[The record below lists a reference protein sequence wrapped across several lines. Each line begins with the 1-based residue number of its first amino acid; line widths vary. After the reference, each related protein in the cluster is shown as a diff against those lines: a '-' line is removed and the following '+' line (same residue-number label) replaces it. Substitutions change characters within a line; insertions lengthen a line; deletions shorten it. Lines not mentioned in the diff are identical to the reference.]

1 MEDAEE
7 GVPVPMDIFLIG
19 DKGVGK
25 SLFIKKFVEDKGEI
39 KETEN
44 AVRFGSRVVN
54 VNQLDIRFKI
64 HNCTSPEEFMK
75 IKDEE
80 CPNVKSPLIVI
91 VCDAKKPDS
100 FKSLK
105 TNWINFVRENFK
117 KLPEAIVMT
126 KGDENKEKGGVYDE
140 FKSYAI
146 KNKIG
151 IYPLFNPNNI
161 NKNTPYLL
169 FTKLG
174 KEFIMNAPK
183 YLKVL
188 LLGGEEVG
196 KKAMI
201 KSLVDDGSE
210 RFIDPKFNEE
220 RDYFSAIWVFND
232 KQRNIKDTLKLLIY
246 SFGGKTDPSTE
257 VQNFD
262 LKNADAI
269 ALVCD
274 CRNSYSLND
283 IKGMY
288 EEIKKENKKAFV
300 VLALN
305 KIDLLG
311 CELNDKIDLEKV
323 QQFAH
328 DTGLPYYQ
336 CSANQNKGIAKIF
349 HDLAINS
356 LSLRNNN
363 VVAPM
368 NNIINRPMDN
378 IINRPMN
385 NIINIPMNNI
395 INIPKDNEVKTTG
408 NKKIKEAGNKK
419 IKEAGNKKVKVT
431 ENNGFKE
438 TGKNEV
444 EDKADGNGCDCTHK
458 KFCLIM

>member
-7 GVPVPMDIFLIG
+7 GVPMDIFLIG

-25 SLFIKKFVEDKGEI
+25 SLLITEFVEGEI
-39 KETEN
+39 KETETEN
-44 AVRFGSRVVN
+44 DVPFGSRVEN

-105 TNWINFVRENFK
+105 TKWINFVWKNFK

-188 LLGGEEVG
+188 LLGGGEVG

-378 IINRPMN
+378 IIN
-385 NIINIPMNNI
+385 IPMNNI
-395 INIPKDNEVKTTG
+395 INIPKDNEVKTT
-408 NKKIKEAGNKK
+408 GNKK

>member
-7 GVPVPMDIFLIG
+7 GVPMDIFLIG

-44 AVRFGSRVVN
+44 AVRFGSRVEN

-126 KGDENKEKGGVYDE
+126 KEDENKEKGGVYDE

-188 LLGGEEVG
+188 LLGGGEVG

-257 VQNFD
+257 VKNFD

-274 CRNSYSLND
+274 YRNSYSLND

-336 CSANQNKGIAKIF
+336 CSANLNNGIATIF

-408 NKKIKEAGNKK
+408 NKKIKESGNKK

>member
-7 GVPVPMDIFLIG
+7 GVPMDIFLIG

-44 AVRFGSRVVN
+44 AVRFGSRVEN

-105 TNWINFVRENFK
+105 TKWINFVWKNFK

-188 LLGGEEVG
+188 LLGGGEVG

-246 SFGGKTDPSTE
+246 SFGGKTYPSTE

-274 CRNSYSLND
+274 YRNSYSLND

-328 DTGLPYYQ
+328 DTGLPYYH
-336 CSANQNKGIAKIF
+336 CSANQNNGITPIF

-378 IINRPMN
+378 IIN
-385 NIINIPMNNI
+385 IPMNNI
-395 INIPKDNEVKTTG
+395 INIPKDNEVKTT
-408 NKKIKEAGNKK
+408 GNKK

>member
-7 GVPVPMDIFLIG
+7 GVPMDIFLIG

-25 SLFIKKFVEDKGEI
+25 SLLITEFVEGEI
-39 KETEN
+39 KETETEN
-44 AVRFGSRVVN
+44 DVPFGSRVEN

-188 LLGGEEVG
+188 LLGGGEVG

-257 VQNFD
+257 VKNFD

-274 CRNSYSLND
+274 YRNSYSLND

-368 NNIINRPMDN
+368 NNIIN
-378 IINRPMN
+378 
-385 NIINIPMNNI
+385 
-395 INIPKDNEVKTTG
+395 IPKDNEVKTTG

>member
-7 GVPVPMDIFLIG
+7 GVPMDIFLIG

-25 SLFIKKFVEDKGEI
+25 SLLITEFVEGEI
-39 KETEN
+39 KETETEN
-44 AVRFGSRVVN
+44 DVPFGSRVEN

-91 VCDAKKPDS
+91 VCDEEKPDS
-100 FKSLK
+100 FESLK
-105 TNWINFVRENFK
+105 TKWIKFVWKNFN

-126 KGDENKEKGGVYDE
+126 KRDENEKKRKVYDE
-140 FKSYAI
+140 FKSYAK

-151 IYPLFNPNNI
+151 IFPLFIP
-161 NKNTPYLL
+161 NKNTPYNL

-183 YLKVL
+183 YLKHMKVL
-188 LLGGEEVG
+188 LLGGDEVG

-210 RFIDPKFNEE
+210 RFIDPKFNKE
-220 RDYFSAIWVFND
+220 RDYCSAIWVFND
-232 KQRNIKDTLKLLIY
+232 KQRNIKDILKLLIY
-246 SFGGKTDPSTE
+246 SRGDQTDPSTE
-257 VQNFD
+257 VENFD

-269 ALVCD
+269 VLVCD
-274 CRNSYSLND
+274 CRNSDSLNF
-283 IKGMY
+283 IKEMY

-311 CELNDKIDLEKV
+311 LNDKIALEKV
-323 QQFAH
+323 QQFAN
-328 DTGLPYYQ
+328 DTGLPYYH
-336 CSANQNKGIAKIF
+336 CSANQNNCIAPIF

-363 VVAPM
+363 VVGPM
-368 NNIINRPMDN
+368 NN

-385 NIINIPMNNI
+385 NIINR
-395 INIPKDNEVKTTG
+395 PKDNEVKTT
-408 NKKIKEAGNKK
+408 GNKK

-444 EDKADGNGCDCTHK
+444 EDKADGNNCG
-458 KFCLIM
+458 CLIM

>member
-7 GVPVPMDIFLIG
+7 GVPMDIFLIG

-25 SLFIKKFVEDKGEI
+25 SLLITEFVEGEI
-39 KETEN
+39 KETETEN
-44 AVRFGSRVVN
+44 DVPFGSRVEN

-91 VCDAKKPDS
+91 VCDEEKPDS
-100 FKSLK
+100 FESLK
-105 TNWINFVRENFK
+105 TKWIKFVWKNFN

-126 KGDENKEKGGVYDE
+126 KRDENEKKQKVYDE
-140 FKSYAI
+140 FKSYAK

-151 IYPLFNPNNI
+151 IFPLFIP
-161 NKNTPYLL
+161 NKNTPYNL

-210 RFIDPKFNEE
+210 RFIDPKFNKE
-220 RDYFSAIWVFND
+220 RDYCSAIWVFND
-232 KQRNIKDTLKLLIY
+232 KQRNIKDILKLLIY
-246 SFGGKTDPSTE
+246 SRGDQTDPSKE

-269 ALVCD
+269 VLVCV
-274 CRNSYSLND
+274 CGNSDSLNF
-283 IKGMY
+283 IKEMY

-311 CELNDKIDLEKV
+311 LNDKIALEKV
-323 QQFAH
+323 QQFAN
-328 DTGLPYYQ
+328 DTGLPYYH
-336 CSANQNKGIAKIF
+336 CSANQNNCIAPIF

-363 VVAPM
+363 VVGPM
-368 NNIINRPMDN
+368 NN

-385 NIINIPMNNI
+385 NIINRPMNNI
-395 INIPKDNEVKTTG
+395 INRPKDNEVKTT
-408 NKKIKEAGNKK
+408 GNKK

-444 EDKADGNGCDCTHK
+444 EDKADGNNCG
-458 KFCLIM
+458 CLIM

>member
-7 GVPVPMDIFLIG
+7 GVPMDIFLIG

-25 SLFIKKFVEDKGEI
+25 SLLITEFVEGEI
-39 KETEN
+39 KETETEN
-44 AVRFGSRVVN
+44 DVPFGSRVEN

-91 VCDAKKPDS
+91 VCDEEKPDS
-100 FKSLK
+100 FESLK
-105 TNWINFVRENFK
+105 TKWIKFVWKNFN

-183 YLKVL
+183 YLKHMKVL
-188 LLGGEEVG
+188 LLGGDEVG

-210 RFIDPKFNEE
+210 RFIDPKFNKE
-220 RDYFSAIWVFND
+220 RDYCSAIWVFND

-257 VQNFD
+257 VQNFA

-269 ALVCD
+269 VLVCD
-274 CRNSYSLND
+274 CGNSDSLNV
-283 IKGMY
+283 IEGIY

-311 CELNDKIDLEKV
+311 CKLNDKIDLEKV
-323 QQFAH
+323 QQFAY
-328 DTGLPYYQ
+328 DIGLPYYQ
-336 CSANQNKGIAKIF
+336 CSANQNNGIATIF

-368 NNIINRPMDN
+368 NNIIN
-378 IINRPMN
+378 
-385 NIINIPMNNI
+385 
-395 INIPKDNEVKTTG
+395 IPKDNEVKTT
-408 NKKIKEAGNKK
+408 GNKK

-444 EDKADGNGCDCTHK
+444 EDKADGNDCG
-458 KFCLIM
+458 CLIM

>member
-1 MEDAEE
+1 
-7 GVPVPMDIFLIG
+7 
-19 DKGVGK
+19 
-25 SLFIKKFVEDKGEI
+25 
-39 KETEN
+39 
-44 AVRFGSRVVN
+44 
-54 VNQLDIRFKI
+54 
-64 HNCTSPEEFMK
+64 
-75 IKDEE
+75 
-80 CPNVKSPLIVI
+80 
-91 VCDAKKPDS
+91 
-100 FKSLK
+100 
-105 TNWINFVRENFK
+105 
-117 KLPEAIVMT
+117 
-126 KGDENKEKGGVYDE
+126 
-140 FKSYAI
+140 
-146 KNKIG
+146 
-151 IYPLFNPNNI
+151 
-161 NKNTPYLL
+161 
-169 FTKLG
+169 
-174 KEFIMNAPK
+174 
-183 YLKVL
+183 
-188 LLGGEEVG
+188 
-196 KKAMI
+196 MI

-220 RDYFSAIWVFND
+220 RDYFSTIWVFND

-274 CRNSYSLND
+274 YRNSYSLND

-336 CSANQNKGIAKIF
+336 CSANLNNGIATIF

-368 NNIINRPMDN
+368 NNIIN
-378 IINRPMN
+378 
-385 NIINIPMNNI
+385 
-395 INIPKDNEVKTTG
+395 IPKDNEVKTT
-408 NKKIKEAGNKK
+408 GNKK

>member
-7 GVPVPMDIFLIG
+7 GVPMDIFLIG

-25 SLFIKKFVEDKGEI
+25 SLLITEFVEGEI
-39 KETEN
+39 KETETEN
-44 AVRFGSRVVN
+44 DVPFGSRVEN

-91 VCDAKKPDS
+91 VCDEEKPDS
-100 FKSLK
+100 FESLK
-105 TNWINFVRENFK
+105 TKWIKFVWKNFN

-126 KGDENKEKGGVYDE
+126 KRDENEEKGKVYDE
-140 FKSYAI
+140 FKSYAK

-151 IYPLFNPNNI
+151 IFPLFIP
-161 NKNTPYLL
+161 NKNTPYNL

-183 YLKVL
+183 YLKHMKVL
-188 LLGGEEVG
+188 LLGGDEVG

-201 KSLVDDGSE
+201 KSLVDHGSE
-210 RFIDPKFNEE
+210 RFIDPKFNKE
-220 RDYFSAIWVFND
+220 RDYCSAIWVFND

-246 SFGGKTDPSTE
+246 SSGGKTDPSTE
-257 VQNFD
+257 VHNFE

-323 QQFAH
+323 QQ
-328 DTGLPYYQ
+328 
-336 CSANQNKGIAKIF
+336 
-349 HDLAINS
+349 
-356 LSLRNNN
+356 LSMQR
-363 VVAPM
+363 
-368 NNIINRPMDN
+368 
-378 IINRPMN
+378 
-385 NIINIPMNNI
+385 
-395 INIPKDNEVKTTG
+395 
-408 NKKIKEAGNKK
+408 
-419 IKEAGNKKVKVT
+419 
-431 ENNGFKE
+431 
-438 TGKNEV
+438 
-444 EDKADGNGCDCTHK
+444 
-458 KFCLIM
+458 